1 MIYTADIQKRL
12 DEIQEEPNKVISF
25 DKKQRLEKEYSVL
38 SDILVNDQ
46 STKNY
51 ERLLK
56 FYKKYIKGKKLDKI
70 NPEDWEFYKDFHEE
84 VFGFKP
90 SFLKFG
96 QWYYRSVMEVFFQL
110 IIIAVISII
119 VAFLVTDIYYK
130 KMLATFEDMLNHYS
144 NDFYKVINDFIEY
157 LNSEIDEYENEQESV
172 ESDDKKK

>member
-1 MIYTADIQKRL
+1 MIYIADIQRRL
-12 DEIQEEPNKVISF
+12 DEIQEEHNKVISF
-25 DKKQRLEKEYSVL
+25 DKKQNLEKEYNIL
-38 SDILVNDQ
+38 SNILVNDQ

-96 QWYYRSVMEVFFQL
+96 Q
-110 IIIAVISII
+110 
-119 VAFLVTDIYYK
+119 
-130 KMLATFEDMLNHYS
+130 
-144 NDFYKVINDFIEY
+144 
-157 LNSEIDEYENEQESV
+157 
-172 ESDDKKK
+172 